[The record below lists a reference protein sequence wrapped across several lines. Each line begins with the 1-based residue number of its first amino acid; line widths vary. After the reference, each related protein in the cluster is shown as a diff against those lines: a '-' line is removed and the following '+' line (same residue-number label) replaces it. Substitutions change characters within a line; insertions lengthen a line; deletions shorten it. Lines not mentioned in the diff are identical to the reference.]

1 MEDRTTRAAQL
12 AALARL
18 GLPHSPVPEPSPL
31 LVLDDA
37 PPRPVPGAFGTASPL
52 EAVVE
57 ERQRELFARTQELNE
72 ALDAL
77 KRNQAKLVEA
87 EKQASLAGLVA
98 GMAHELNTPIGTA
111 LTAAT
116 ALGDAAARVTEQV
129 ERHALRRSDLMH
141 FLKLVGDVTPLI
153 LGSLNRSVG
162 LIDSFKRLAVG
173 GAGEERRRFDLRR
186 RVEQAL
192 VGFAP
197 KARRDGHRLTSAC
210 PAGIGM
216 DGYPDLLGQV
226 LSALVQN
233 ALLHGLSP
241 DRPGAVAILA
251 REDGD
256 TVELRCVDDGRGID
270 PEHLDRIFDPFFT
283 TGRGKGAAGLGLNV
297 VHNAVTR
304 VLGGTVRVDSEPGL
318 GTTVSLRLPRRAPC
332 PDESALLADG
342 ADA

>member
-1 MEDRTTRAAQL
+1 MEDRTDRAAQIE
-12 AALARL
+12 ALARL
-18 GLPHSPVPEPSPL
+18 GLPHAPL
-31 LVLDDA
+31 AA
-37 PPRPVPGAFGTASPL
+37 PPPPPIAEESALLAAGGAFGATGSL

-77 KRNQAKLVEA
+77 KRNQTRLVEA

-111 LTAAT
+111 LTAAS
-116 ALGDAAARVTEQV
+116 ALGDAAARVTDQV
-129 ERHALRRSDLMH
+129 ERQALRRSDLMQ

-153 LGSLNRSVG
+153 LGSLHRSVG

-173 GAGEERRRFDLRR
+173 GAGEERHPFDLRR
-186 RVEQAL
+186 RVEQVL
-192 VGFAP
+192 VGFAGR
-197 KARRDGHRLTSAC
+197 ARRDGHRLTSAC
-210 PAGIGM
+210 PDGISM
-216 DGYPDLLGQV
+216 DGYPELLGQV
-226 LSALVQN
+226 LGALVDN
-233 ALLHGLSP
+233 ALVHGLAP

-256 TVELRCVDDGRGID
+256 TVELRCVDDGCGID

-318 GTTVSLRLPRRAPC
+318 GTTVSLRLPRRTPS
-332 PDESALLADG
+332 PDESAVVDIA
-342 ADA
+342 AAI